1 MSLELVNSGLQSIAA
16 NGKLNLGTVN
26 IRRCDGSVS
35 YNGSDAITF
44 QRNGVYMVLS
54 KVDATSTVAAQ
65 TLNYALSYNGT
76 VSTIASA
83 SAVTTDIGD
92 TFTLVVPKMIN
103 ICNSPL
109 TVSLVNSGVD
119 TTEYQ
124 NLIIDIYKV
133 S

>member
-1 MSLELVNSGLQSIAA
+1 MSLELVNSGLQSVAA
-16 NGKLNLGTVN
+16 NGKLSLGTVN
-26 IRRCDGSVS
+26 IRRCDGSVF

-83 SAVTTDIGD
+83 STVAADIGD